1 MKTTN
6 KRLTREESQRQTRER
21 LIETARQL
29 FIASGYGAASIR
41 DIAAQAGYSQGAFY
55 SNFASKEEL
64 LLLLLQ
70 RHMQAEADQLAGLT
84 QHDARTPAQVL
95 AALDAWAATLNLD
108 VDWGMLSV
116 ELQLQAQRSPTFAAE
131 YKKVWQRHQTA
142 LASVLGALFQ
152 RLDKTPPAAPDAL
165 AAAFMAMAHG
175 LALQKATHGGEPYGK
190 ILMVFLRGLLSTAQK

>member
-1 MKTTN
+1 MKTTK

-29 FIASGYGAASIR
+29 FIANGYGATSIR
-41 DIAAQAGYSQGAFY
+41 DIAGQAGYSQGAFY
-55 SNFASKEEL
+55 SNFASKEAL

-70 RHMQAEADQLAGLT
+70 RHMQAEADQLSNLT
-84 QHDARTPAQVL
+84 QHDARTPTQVL

-116 ELQLQAQRSPTFAAE
+116 ELQLHAQRSPAFAAE
-131 YKKVWQRHQTA
+131 YQKIWRHHQA
-142 LASVLGALFQ
+142 AIASVLATLFQ
-152 RLDKTPPAAPDAL
+152 RLEKTPPAAPDEL

-175 LALQKATHGGEPYGK
+175 LSLQKSMHGGEPYGK
-190 ILMVFLRGLLSTAQK
+190 ILMLFLRGLLYAPLK